1 MLFHRDFILKP
12 TEGALVL
19 LKNSAKDFQNSRPYK
34 RSACFFV
41 TITGNLERFQY
52 EVLNKLC
59 LKSLEKTFS
68 EKWKPFSK
76 NWLTIF

>member
-41 TITGNLERFQY
+41 TITGNLEIFQY
-52 EVLNKLC
+52 EVLN
-59 LKSLEKTFS
+59 FF
-68 EKWKPFSK
+68 WKA
-76 NWLTIF
+76 